1 MLTGLLHPTVCC
13 PEPERGLERKCP
25 LASPRGLRNPPRG
38 GCGECR
44 APLRTGR
51 PVETM
56 NLLDLLS
63 EETIALDMPA
73 SDKLSVIEQL
83 VAVLDRAGLVTDSR
97 AAVED
102 ILERERLMSTG
113 VGSGVAIPHAQSRGV
128 TRLAM
133 AFGRTAAD
141 VDFKSLDGKPV
152 RLVFLIVAP
161 EGMGGFVR
169 ILARIS
175 RLLYSGE
182 LQTSLR
188 DAKTPGEVITIIA
201 AEEQRLR
208 A

>member
-1 MLTGLLHPTVCC
+1 
-13 PEPERGLERKCP
+13 
-25 LASPRGLRNPPRG
+25 
-38 GCGECR
+38 
-44 APLRTGR
+44 
-51 PVETM
+51 M

-63 EETIALDMPA
+63 EQTIALDIP
-73 SDKLSVIEQL
+73 STDKLSAIEQL
-83 VAVLDRAGLVTDSR
+83 VGVLDRAQLISDAQIV
-97 AAVED
+97 VED

-128 TRLAM
+128 RRLAM
-133 AFGRTAAD
+133 AFGRTEAD
-141 VDFKSLDGKPV
+141 IDFLSLDGKPV
-152 RLVFLIVAP
+152 GLIFLIVAP

-188 DAKTPGEVITIIA
+188 EARTPGEVIDIIA

-208 A
+208 T

>member
-1 MLTGLLHPTVCC
+1 
-13 PEPERGLERKCP
+13 
-25 LASPRGLRNPPRG
+25 
-38 GCGECR
+38 
-44 APLRTGR
+44 
-51 PVETM
+51 M

-63 EETIALDMPA
+63 EQTIALDMP
-73 SDKLSVIEQL
+73 STDKLSAIEQL
-83 VAVLDRAGLVTDSR
+83 VGVLDGAQFIDETQIVVD
-97 AAVED
+97 D

-128 TRLAM
+128 RRLAM
-133 AFGRTAAD
+133 AFGRTAAEI
-141 VDFKSLDGKPV
+141 DFASLDGKPV
-152 RLVFLIVAP
+152 ELIFLIVAP

-188 DAKTPGEVITIIA
+188 EAKTPGDVVAIIA

-208 A
+208 T

>member
-1 MLTGLLHPTVCC
+1 
-13 PEPERGLERKCP
+13 
-25 LASPRGLRNPPRG
+25 
-38 GCGECR
+38 
-44 APLRTGR
+44 
-51 PVETM
+51 M

-73 SDKLSVIEQL
+73 PDKLSAIQQL
-83 VAVLDRAGLVTDSR
+83 VGVLDRAHFIDDAQVVID
-97 AAVED
+97 D

-128 TRLAM
+128 KRLAM
-133 AFGRTAAD
+133 AFGRTGAD
-141 VDFKSLDGKPV
+141 IDFLSLDGKPV
-152 RLVFLIVAP
+152 RLIFLIVAP

-188 DAKTPGEVITIIA
+188 DAKSPGEVVAIIA
-201 AEEQRLR
+201 AEEERLR

>member
-1 MLTGLLHPTVCC
+1 
-13 PEPERGLERKCP
+13 
-25 LASPRGLRNPPRG
+25 
-38 GCGECR
+38 
-44 APLRTGR
+44 
-51 PVETM
+51 M

-63 EETIALDMPA
+63 ESTIALDMPA
-73 SDKLSVIEQL
+73 TEKLAAIEQL
-83 VAVLDRAGLVTDSR
+83 VDVLDKADLIDDQKVVVG
-97 AAVED
+97 D

-128 TRLAM
+128 RKLAM
-133 AFGRTAAD
+133 AFGRTATD
-141 VDFKSLDGKPV
+141 IDFMSLDGKPV
-152 RLVFLIVAP
+152 RLIFLIVAP

-188 DAKTPGEVITIIA
+188 EAKSPGEVISIIA